1 MLRRLKECGIACAT
15 DKHSRFAASLDQMRY
30 SFLPDAVA
38 YAKSEADVSETMK
51 AASDCGVPI
60 TVRGSGTGCAGGCVP
75 TCGGVVLDMS
85 GIDFIEIDAVSRM
98 AHVGAGAITA
108 NVDEA
113 ANKFGLFYAP
123 DPSSHKFSSIGGNIA
138 CNAGGLRALKY
149 GTTRENVLALK
160 AVLADGR
167 AVSGALPLK
176 KYSVGINLRDIF
188 IGSEGT
194 LGIVTEAWLKLLP
207 LPKSRTAALAF
218 FKSDTE
224 AFKGVGK
231 IMRANLSPCVLEFM
245 DVETVSCIRARHPD
259 FGVPANS
266 AAILAEFDD
275 DDSAE
280 QARKFAQTLSPEANA
295 KYAADNAETER
306 LWEIR
311 RKASQSM
318 FELGD
323 GKINQDIVL
332 PAESLDAY
340 FEYFKNLGREYKL
353 ATPVF
358 GHAGDGN
365 YHIHFMYKSSDPT
378 GRARALEAMDKA
390 ISRAVEV
397 GGAVSGEHGIGFLK
411 SKYMPK
417 QHTPTELELMRAI
430 KKIFDPQDILNRG
443 KILTP
448 VDTLNLRPLSG
459 VKLPWD

>member
-30 SFLPDAVA
+30 SFLPDAVV

-176 KYSVGINLRDIF
+176 KYSVGINLARHF
-188 IGSEGT
+188 HR
-194 LGIVTEAWLKLLP
+194 LGGHARNRNGGVAETASAPEVAHGGACVFQKRYRGVQGRRENHAGKP
-207 LPKSRTAALAF
+207 LAL
-218 FKSDTE
+218 
-224 AFKGVGK
+224 
-231 IMRANLSPCVLEFM
+231 
-245 DVETVSCIRARHPD
+245 RARIHGRRNGLVHSGKTPRLRRA
-259 FGVPANS
+259 ANS

-280 QARKFAQTLSPEANA
+280 QARKFAQTLSPEADA
-295 KYAADNAETER
+295 K
-306 LWEIR
+306 IR
-311 RKASQSM
+311 RRPTPKPKG
-318 FELGD
+318 F
-323 GKINQDIVL
+323 GKS
-332 PAESLDAY
+332 AARRR
-340 FEYFKNLGREYKL
+340 NLCSSL
-353 ATPVF
+353 ATE
-358 GHAGDGN
+358 
-365 YHIHFMYKSSDPT
+365 K
-378 GRARALEAMDKA
+378 
-390 ISRAVEV
+390 
-397 GGAVSGEHGIGFLK
+397 
-411 SKYMPK
+411 
-417 QHTPTELELMRAI
+417 
-430 KKIFDPQDILNRG
+430 
-443 KILTP
+443 
-448 VDTLNLRPLSG
+448 
-459 VKLPWD
+459 

>member
-1 MLRRLKECGIACAT
+1 MWTR
-15 DKHSRFAASLDQMRY
+15 Q
-30 SFLPDAVA
+30 
-38 YAKSEADVSETMK
+38 
-51 AASDCGVPI
+51 
-60 TVRGSGTGCAGGCVP
+60 
-75 TCGGVVLDMS
+75 
-85 GIDFIEIDAVSRM
+85 
-98 AHVGAGAITA
+98 
-108 NVDEA
+108 

-231 IMRANLSPCVLEFM
+231 ILRANLSPCVLEFM

-280 QARKFAQTLSPEANA
+280 QARKFAQTLSPEADR
-295 KYAADNAETER
+295 K
-306 LWEIR
+306 IR
-311 RKASQSM
+311 RRQRRNRKA
-318 FELGD
+318 LGNPPQ
-323 GKINQDIVL
+323 GVAIYV
-332 PAESLDAY
+332 
-340 FEYFKNLGREYKL
+340 
-353 ATPVF
+353 
-358 GHAGDGN
+358 
-365 YHIHFMYKSSDPT
+365 
-378 GRARALEAMDKA
+378 RAW
-390 ISRAVEV
+390 
-397 GGAVSGEHGIGFLK
+397 
-411 SKYMPK
+411 
-417 QHTPTELELMRAI
+417 QTE
-430 KKIFDPQDILNRG
+430 K
-443 KILTP
+443 
-448 VDTLNLRPLSG
+448 
-459 VKLPWD
+459 